1 MLCFA
6 PHCRPSWQAAIVAA
20 ALGWGLVADAAQGA
34 IYVLKS
40 GGRVEGESLNPQ
52 RTAGEPYLVQ
62 TPAGVKLALPE
73 GLVARVVVRSDL
85 SRQYE
90 ALVQSTPQTVEGQW
104 ALAEWCKEM
113 GLVSER
119 KRHLHEVLALDP
131 DHAEARKALGYQRF
145 GSRWLTQDEYL
156 QSQGYVRY
164 NGAWRL
170 RQEVE
175 ILTRQAQEE
184 LAIKQWRKDIRRW
197 LDQVASGG
205 RLAASAAQSLENI
218 RDPLAAPALA
228 ELIADPKQPRAIRLK
243 CLELLGK
250 LPPGLATV
258 PLLRV
263 ALEDSDARVQ
273 DACLE
278 ELKRGPIDV
287 AVAGLVMQ
295 LKSPDNAR
303 VNRAAEC
310 LAALG
315 DKSATLPLINALV
328 TEHRFQINPNAG
340 GGNMSLQ
347 FNSSGSGGTG
357 PGGLTM
363 GNKPIY
369 VKKQLQNPS
378 VLSALTSLHPG
389 TNFRYNVEAWRQWY
403 IQSQT
408 SVPVDLRRG
417 D

>member
-1 MLCFA
+1 MLCL
-6 PHCRPSWQAAIVAA
+6 PLRGLGWLRAA
-20 ALGWGLVADAAQGA
+20 AATAFVGGVIAEAEAGA
-34 IYVLKS
+34 LYVLKS
-40 GGRVEGESLNPQ
+40 GGQVEGEALNPQ
-52 RTAGEPYLVQ
+52 RGAGEPYLVQ
-62 TPAGVKLALPE
+62 TPQGVRLALPE
-73 GLVARVVVRSDL
+73 GLVARVVVRSEL
-85 SRQYE
+85 VKQYE
-90 ALVQSTPQTVEGQW
+90 ALVQSTPHTVEGQW
-104 ALAEWCKEM
+104 SLAEWCKEM

-119 KRHLHEVLALDP
+119 KRHLQEVLALDP

-145 GSRWLTQDEYL
+145 LGRWLTQEEYL
-156 QSQGYVRY
+156 QSQGYVRH

-184 LAIKQWRKDIRRW
+184 VAIKQWRKDLRRW

-205 RLAASAAQSLENI
+205 RYAASAAASLENI

-228 ELIADPKQPRAIRLK
+228 EVIADPKQPRVIRLK
-243 CLELLGK
+243 CLDILGK
-250 LPPGLATV
+250 LPPGLATAA
-258 PLLRV
+258 LLRV
-263 ALEDSDARVQ
+263 ALEDPDERVQ
-273 DACLE
+273 QACLE
-278 ELKRGPIDV
+278 ELKRGPV
-287 AVAGLVMQ
+287 EAAVAALVAQ

-310 LAALG
+310 LAAL
-315 DKSATLPLINALV
+315 DAKSATLPLINALV
-328 TEHRFQINPNAG
+328 TEHRFQINPGAG
-340 GGNMSLQ
+340 GGNMSLN
-347 FNSSGSGGTG
+347 FNSGSGGTG

-389 TNFRYNVEAWRQWY
+389 TNFRYDVEAWRQWY

>member
-1 MLCFA
+1 MPCFRLLCQ
-6 PHCRPSWQAAIVAA
+6 RPRLVAIVVSVLAA
-20 ALGWGLVADAAQGA
+20 WLALDAAQGA

-40 GGRVEGESLNPQ
+40 GGRVEGEPLNPQ
-52 RTAGEPYLVQ
+52 RSMGEPYLVQ
-62 TPAGVKLALPE
+62 TSEGVRLALPE
-73 GLVARVVVRSDL
+73 ALVARVVVRSEL
-85 SRQYE
+85 AEQYE

-119 KRHLHEVLALDP
+119 KRHLQEVLALDS
-131 DHAEARKALGYQRF
+131 DHAEARKALGYQRL
-145 GSRWLTQDEYL
+145 GSRWVTQEEYL
-156 QSQGYVRY
+156 QSQGYVRH

-184 LAIKQWRKDIRRW
+184 VATKQWRKDIRRW
-197 LDQVASGG
+197 LEQVASGG
-205 RLAASAAQSLENI
+205 RYAASAAQSLENI

-228 ELIADPKQPRAIRLK
+228 ELVADPKQPRAVRLK

-250 LPPGLATV
+250 LPPGLAAGV
-258 PLLRV
+258 LLRV
-263 ALEDSDARVQ
+263 ALEDSDGRVR

-278 ELKRGPIDV
+278 ELKRGPVDGAVSALV
-287 AVAGLVMQ
+287 AQ

-340 GGNMSLQ
+340 GGNMSLN

-369 VKKQLQNPS
+369 VKKQIQNPS

-389 TNFRYNVEAWRQWY
+389 TNFRYDVAAWRQWY

-408 SVPVDLRRG
+408 SVPVDLRRS

>member
-1 MLCFA
+1 MHRIRPLRW
-6 PHCRPSWQAAIVAA
+6 PHGLAA
-20 ALGWGLVADAAQGA
+20 AAAAVLLWGLGAPAAQGA
-34 IYVLKS
+34 IYVLTS
-40 GGRVEGESLNPQ
+40 GGRVEGEPLNPQ
-52 RTAGEPYLVQ
+52 RAAGEPYHVQ
-62 TPAGVKLALPE
+62 TAEGVRLALPE
-73 GLVARVVVRSDL
+73 ALVARVVVRSDL
-85 SRQYE
+85 AKQYE
-90 ALVQSTPQTVEGQW
+90 ALVQSTPHTVQGQW
-104 ALAEWCKEM
+104 SLAEWCKEM

-119 KRHLHEVLALDP
+119 KRHLQEVLALDP

-145 GSRWLTQDEYL
+145 GNRWLTQEEYL
-156 QSQGYVRY
+156 QSQGYVRH
-164 NGAWRL
+164 NGTWRL

-175 ILTRQAQEE
+175 IVTRQAQEE
-184 LAIKQWRKDIRRW
+184 LATKQWRKDIRRW

-205 RLAASAAQSLENI
+205 RYAASAAQSLENI

-228 ELIADPKQPRAIRLK
+228 ELIADPKQPRAVRLK

-263 ALEDSDARVQ
+263 ALEDSDSRIT

-278 ELKRGPIDV
+278 ELKRGPVDV
-287 AVAGLVMQ
+287 AVAALVAQ

-310 LAALG
+310 LAVLG

-328 TEHRFQINPNAG
+328 TEHRFQINPNVG
-340 GGNMSLQ
+340 GGNMSLN
-347 FNSSGSGGTG
+347 FNSSSGGTG

-389 TNFRYNVEAWRQWY
+389 TNFRYDVEAWRQWY